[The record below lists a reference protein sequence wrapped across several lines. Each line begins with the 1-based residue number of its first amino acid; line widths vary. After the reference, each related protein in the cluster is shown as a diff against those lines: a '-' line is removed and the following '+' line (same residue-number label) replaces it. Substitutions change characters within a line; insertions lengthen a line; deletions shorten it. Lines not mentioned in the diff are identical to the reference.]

1 MSRTTVLAATAS
13 ALLVASVS
21 NASLLASADFA
32 SYADGALVGQ
42 NGWAQYNTQS
52 TNPLTV
58 SAGRVTWAGN
68 GNTASN
74 HQDAFLAF
82 TSQITQPTT
91 GTTILNFDILLSV
104 SSAGGAGS
112 YFAALNQNTT
122 SGTSGNF
129 QNVRMVTQASG
140 AGYVF
145 GTRLNGQGGYPFGYG
160 TTVLNFGQT
169 YALRAEINLV
179 AGNANDFINLY
190 VGSDFNNLS
199 LYGTAGYGTGTV
211 ADISVG
217 AMLLSQFSSSSAFES
232 GVSVSSMSVTL
243 VPTPG
248 ALAIL
253 GVAGLV
259 ARRRRR

>member
-1 MSRTTVLAATAS
+1 MSHTPVLAATAS

-58 SAGRVTWAGN
+58 SGGRVTWAGN

-104 SSAGGAGS
+104 SSAGVAGS

-190 VGSDFNNLS
+190 VGSDFDNLS
-199 LYGTAGYGTGTV
+199 LYGTAGYGAGSV
-211 ADISVG
+211 SDISVG

-248 ALAIL
+248 AIALL

-259 ARRRRR
+259 ARRRGR